1 MSDNMNENKKQFRLS
16 RLIVIIA
23 IMLVIVGIV
32 LGMYWGLDLDD
43 KFKDQQSIK
52 ETLQAYGN
60 LSRIMY
66 VLFHFVQSTF
76 IPISNFPT
84 IVAGGFLFGPWENAF
99 LTSIGVI
106 LGSLTA
112 FGIGKLFGRKAV
124 EWVVGEE
131 NTRKLLETFAGK
143 EKIVLILIFLLPLLP
158 DDIVCFIAGIT
169 LISWGFFAVTVVLL
183 RPIPIILMCTFG
195 SGEIIPFKG
204 YGLIVWGVIILFCIF
219 AGGYLWRN
227 WTKVNA
233 FLEKVNDS
241 FTRKK
246 E

>member
-1 MSDNMNENKKQFRLS
+1 M
-16 RLIVIIA
+16 
-23 IMLVIVGIV
+23 
-32 LGMYWGLDLDD
+32 
-43 KFKDQQSIK
+43 
-52 ETLQAYGN
+52 
-60 LSRIMY
+60 
-66 VLFHFVQSTF
+66 
-76 IPISNFPT
+76 
-84 IVAGGFLFGPWENAF
+84 
-99 LTSIGVI
+99 
-106 LGSLTA
+106 
-112 FGIGKLFGRKAV
+112 
-124 EWVVGEE
+124 
-131 NTRKLLETFAGK
+131 
-143 EKIVLILIFLLPLLP
+143 ILIFLLPLLP

-183 RPIPIILMCTFG
+183 RPIPIILMCAFG